1 MIFTF
6 AGRMH
11 LPVVFVVRWGTLWS
25 VWGAVERFAV
35 MLCGELY
42 TDIIL
47 VGFVG

>member
-25 VWGAVERFAV
+25 VWGAVAILAV
-35 MLCGELY
+35 MLCEIVY
-42 TDIIL
+42 
-47 VGFVG
+47 